1 MLKPVNELLA
11 PDPYFSGA
19 AGFIGSSL
27 EQLHADMR
35 ELELPTGVPAP
46 VRRCHDAIRHAYI
59 YSFFSYG
66 LLTVAAAQTF
76 PCLELALRL
85 KIGAQFIGCVDR
97 KGRPRPLPTLELLL
111 RSAKEQGIIATDV
124 QGLSRLR
131 NMFAHGTDA
140 ILNPPLFL
148 APFHLVTA
156 TIRELFADQSASPTQ
171 PHR

>member
-1 MLKPVNELLA
+1 MLKPASELLM

-35 ELELPTGVPAP
+35 KLELPDAVPDP

-59 YSFFSYG
+59 YSFFSYD
-66 LLTVAAAQTF
+66 LLTMAASQTF

-85 KIGAQFIGCVDR
+85 KIGAQFIGRVDR
-97 KGRPRPLPTLELLL
+97 KGRPRPPPTLELLL
-111 RSAKEQGIIATDV
+111 RSAKEQGIIATDFE
-124 QGLSRLR
+124 GLSHLR
-131 NMFAHGTDA
+131 NMFAHGTDTV
-140 ILNPPLFL
+140 LNPPLFL

-156 TIRELFADQSASPTQ
+156 TIRELFSD
-171 PHR
+171 